1 MPAASPKCST
11 CVAAWPHVG
20 PKTCRWPAAERR
32 RQLAN
37 VVIYATS
44 WCGYCRRARQ
54 LLTDK
59 GAAFTEIDVE
69 QVPGSREEMQQRSG
83 RNTVPQIFIGGQH
96 VGGYDDLR
104 ALDTRGG
111 LDPMLAAAS

>member
-1 MPAASPKCST
+1 LGTA
-11 CVAAWPHVG
+11 
-20 PKTCRWPAAERR
+20 
-32 RQLAN
+32 
-37 VVIYATS
+37 VVMYATS
-44 WCGYCRRARQ
+44 WCGYCARARH
-54 LLTDK
+54 LLTAK
-59 GAAFTEIDVE
+59 GASFTEIDVD

-83 RNTVPQIFIGGQH
+83 RSTVPQIFIGGQH